1 MTLTQLA
8 PPYPIFTDKSGTP
21 LDNGYLYF
29 GTANLNPET
38 NPITV
43 YYDSALTQ
51 PAAQPLRT
59 SNGYVM
65 RNGTPAIIYAN
76 SQFSV
81 TVRDKKRAMVIYSP
95 VGYGFTP
102 GTTASSTDQMT
113 YNQGSSGSVARILT
127 SHLQDHVS
135 VKDFGAVGN
144 GITNDTSA
152 FVSAALLGKKVYVPS
167 GTYIVTHS
175 TIVCADGTEF
185 YGEGTLKDLSTP
197 TVTAGNPN
205 FGFIRVTKNN
215 KISGLNF
222 IGTDNRLFAVTGQSS
237 TARGTVENIRVSN
250 LTTYECGI
258 FITEPQQGFTYNRID
273 EPFTSWI
280 QNGPVTSDMIAKN
293 IVVRDCTMEGDTTYT
308 PSAGN
313 CNSSQAHGTA
323 FVYATDCQSVNNI
336 ISNARFG
343 EWAYGGGVI
352 GSDDFS
358 ITVSPRWCQNILFSG
373 SSCREIFGSFMSKTT
388 NGVIQ
393 GTTTIDFE
401 DVTVNFEGSSNCV
414 AVGNVVNNIGYG
426 GGALTALA
434 GCDGVDF
441 IGNTVTISAGASTN
455 MVNTFSGN
463 QNLVYSGNIFRA
475 YGSATP
481 KIIIR
486 NRRTAVATLCP
497 SPTRFVYFKDN
508 VLVKCDL
515 LIEDVSDGLVVSG
528 NRIST
533 PTNTNA
539 LRMVECPT
547 FELTENL
554 LNLTTNGALS
564 GQSTSPIQSVLS
576 AATYGSVDVRGNR
589 ITGTTGESGITIFGS
604 QGSSCV
610 AVVSDNRTNAIFLD
624 NSWIFFV
631 TNQLRG
637 RVQFERNLLSTALDT
652 AHIGASVLKSI
663 SGGVLT
669 SQFIT
674 MSNAIPTV
682 GTWKV
687 GDVVFKQIPTA
698 GSTPGWICT
707 TAGTPGTWKDMAA
720 LSA

>member
-1 MTLTQLA
+1 MPGKRITDLTALSGANSANNDDLVIFDATASETKRISRSQLA
-8 PPYPIFTDKSGTP
+8 EGMQADVQVLSNKTMALGS
-21 LDNGYLYF
+21 N
-29 GTANLNPET
+29 
-38 NPITV
+38 TV
-43 YYDSALTQ
+43 T
-51 PAAQPLRT
+51 
-59 SNGYVM
+59 
-65 RNGTPAIIYAN
+65 
-76 SQFSV
+76 
-81 TVRDKKRAMVIYSP
+81 
-95 VGYGFTP
+95 
-102 GTTASSTDQMT
+102 GTTAQFNTALTDNDFATQAGAET
-113 YNQGSSGSVARILT
+113 LTNKTIALTGNTVNYNQGGTGASTRTVQSR
-127 SHLQDHVS
+127 LQDYVS

-144 GITNDTSA
+144 GVTDDTVA
-152 FVSAALLGKKVYVPS
+152 IQAAAALGKRVYVPS

-215 KISGLNF
+215 KISGLTF
-222 IGTDNRLFAVTGQSS
+222 IGADNRLFAVTGQSS
-237 TARGTVENIRVSN
+237 TAVGTVENIRVSN
-250 LTTYECGI
+250 LTTQECGI
-258 FITEPQQGFTYNRID
+258 FITEPEQGFTFNRID

-308 PSAGN
+308 PSANN
-313 CNSSQAHGTA
+313 CNSSQAHGVA
-323 FVYATDCQSVNNI
+323 FVYATDCQSINNVVA
-336 ISNARFG
+336 NARFG

-358 ITVSPRWCQNILFSG
+358 LTVSPRLCQNILFSG

-393 GTTTIDFE
+393 GSTTIDFE
-401 DVTVNFEGSSNCV
+401 DVTVNFEGSANCV
-414 AVGNVVNNIGYG
+414 AVGNVVNDIGNG

-497 SPTRFVYFKDN
+497 SPTQFVYFKDN

-528 NRIST
+528 NRQST

-539 LRMVECPT
+539 IRMFNCPI
-547 FELTENL
+547 FELNENL
-554 LNLTTNGALS
+554 LNLTVNSALS

-576 AATYGSVDVRGNR
+576 GTTYGSVDVRGNK
-589 ITGTTGESGITIFGS
+589 ITGTTGESGITIFGA
-604 QGSSCV
+604 QGASCV
-610 AVVSDNRTNAIFLD
+610 AVVSDNRANAIFLD
-624 NSWIFFV
+624 NSWIFSV

-637 RVQFERNLLSTALDT
+637 RVQFERNLLPVALDT
-652 AHIGASVLKSI
+652 SHIGASVLKSI
-663 SGGVLT
+663 SGSAST

-674 MSNAIPTV
+674 MSNAPPTV

-698 GSTPGWICT
+698 GTTPGWVCT

-720 LSA
+720 LSV